1 MVGWHHWL
9 DGKSLSKP
17 WEMVKDRETW
27 RAVSSPWDLRVGQ
40 DWATEQL
47 EYPLLLAYGLVCL
60 HFIKKT
66 RSQRG
71 LAKAYSRTLSAKAS
85 NVLRFLWFQSSFQ
98 TLNCLCVE
106 KQLQPNSNK
115 VKTTHEEYLSVLELG
130 GQEGERQLISQTKQ
144 LLLLTSSLKWWEQL
158 LSIYKKRLD
167 FSLCIISI
175 LLCSLLLLPGSS
187 ETNPKFLFS
196 NCAVSHMHISIF
208 ILSLDFDLFH
218 LVLTFTHHLYIY
230 SHEKPQNFSG
240 IRLRYAWH
248 SF

>member
-9 DGKSLSKP
+9 DGKSLNKP

-158 LSIYKKRLD
+158 LSIYKKKIR
-167 FSLCIISI
+167 F
-175 LLCSLLLLPGSS
+175 LLVHYKHLTLLFTLAPRKLRDK
-187 ETNPKFLFS
+187 PK
-196 NCAVSHMHISIF
+196 VP
-208 ILSLDFDLFH
+208 
-218 LVLTFTHHLYIY
+218 V
-230 SHEKPQNFSG
+230 
-240 IRLRYAWH
+240 
-248 SF
+248 